1 MMCFLDQQEVFSGDM
16 DGYCQ
21 AVRTQAHIDPEKTS
35 LDAPDFSIKIRASKN
50 SLAFIEYIT

>member
-16 DGYCQ
+16 DGYWQ

-35 LDAPDFSIKIRASKN
+35 LDAPDFSIKIRAR
-50 SLAFIEYIT
+50 